1 MNYLEL
7 FETNKKGI
15 KKCQDGSFIDKIK
28 DNKFVKDVAYRI
40 MS

>member
-7 FETNKKGI
+7 FETNKKDI
-15 KKCQDGSFIDKIK
+15 KKYQDGSFIDNIK